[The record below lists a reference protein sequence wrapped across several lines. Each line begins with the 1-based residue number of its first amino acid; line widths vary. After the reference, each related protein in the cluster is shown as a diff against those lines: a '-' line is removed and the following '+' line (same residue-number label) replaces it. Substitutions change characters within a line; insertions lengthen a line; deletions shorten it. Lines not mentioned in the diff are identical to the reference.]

1 VHRSYLVNSAR
12 VVKFER
18 LKDGGQCSVEGAED
32 MPIPVSRARL
42 AELREVMGL

>member
-1 VHRSYLVNSAR
+1 MHRSFLVNPLR

-18 LKDGGQCSVEGAED
+18 MKDGGQCSVEGAD
-32 MPIPVSRARL
+32 DRIPVSRARL